1 MASVASAAATTIVDP
16 FSVRGSLP
24 DNSIIRYCRAEWQVV
39 IYGAHI
45 HGAGLPLKSLKIM
58 RNPVS
63 GAALVFPPLFLF
75 LCLIDGIYAPA
86 GVVSGATNR
95 ATTGSARRNFAGGLY
110 AQAANRRS
118 FRAST
123 M

>member
-45 HGAGLPLKSLKIM
+45 YAGLPPKSLKIM

-63 GAALVFPPLFLF
+63 GTMLVSHFYSFFFTLSAALTHEYRVN
-75 LCLIDGIYAPA
+75 
-86 GVVSGATNR
+86 ATNR
-95 ATTGSARRNFAGGLY
+95 VANWSARRNFE
-110 AQAANRRS
+110 
-118 FRAST
+118 T
-123 M
+123 C

>member
-45 HGAGLPLKSLKIM
+45 HA
-58 RNPVS
+58 VV
-63 GAALVFPPLFLF
+63 AA
-75 LCLIDGIYAPA
+75 
-86 GVVSGATNR
+86 
-95 ATTGSARRNFAGGLY
+95 
-110 AQAANRRS
+110 AAAAA
-118 FRAST
+118 ASEVT
-123 M
+123 

>member
-16 FSVRGSLP
+16 FSVRGSLL

-45 HGAGLPLKSLKIM
+45 HAGLPLKSLKIM

-63 GAALVFPPLFLF
+63 GTTLVFPP
-75 LCLIDGIYAPA
+75 
-86 GVVSGATNR
+86 
-95 ATTGSARRNFAGGLY
+95 FAFFF
-110 AQAANRRS
+110 S
-118 FRAST
+118 SST
-123 M
+123 AFTREYRMRQTE

>member
-45 HGAGLPLKSLKIM
+45 HAGLPLKSLKIM
-58 RNPVS
+58 RKPVS
-63 GAALVFPPLFLF
+63 GATLVFSPFPFSFFLFLF
-75 LCLIDGIYAPA
+75 FIDGIYSRVL
-86 GVVSGATNR
+86 GTTNR
-95 ATTGSARRNFAGGLY
+95 SAR
-110 AQAANRRS
+110 
-118 FRAST
+118 
-123 M
+123 